1 MNCRFSLLTQH
12 PIHVQL
18 IKFSWEQRVP
28 KSGSVHDIVV
38 TILNDKG
45 LRQYAAC
52 QKDLRNAIIN
62 YLQSSVQAAT
72 VAYHVQSNNL
82 WNQAIST
89 VTYQPPDGDML
100 AYDLNS
106 SRLLLPNENR
116 ADETFVTCNQVG
128 ADGTEVFS
136 EDV

>member
-1 MNCRFSLLTQH
+1 MNCRFTLSDRI
-12 PIHVQL
+12 PINVKL

-28 KSGSVHDIVV
+28 KSGSVHDAVV

-52 QKDLRNAIIN
+52 QKDLRNAVVN
-62 YLQSSVQAAT
+62 YLQASIQAAT
-72 VAYHVQSNNL
+72 VAYHVQSNHL

-89 VTYQPPDGDML
+89 TTYPPPDGDGL

-116 ADETFVTCNQVG
+116 ADEAFVTGRQDG
-128 ADGTEVFS
+128 ADGTEVFGQ
-136 EDV
+136 DM